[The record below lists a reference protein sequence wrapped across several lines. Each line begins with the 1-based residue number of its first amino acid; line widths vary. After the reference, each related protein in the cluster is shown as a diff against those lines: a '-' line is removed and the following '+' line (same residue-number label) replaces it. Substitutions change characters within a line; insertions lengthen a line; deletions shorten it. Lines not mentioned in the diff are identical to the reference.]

1 MDVGHQLP
9 QIPLLLTQNGFV
21 AVLEKMPVAAMPLV
35 EAHGIAGQKPAHER
49 SDRNASGPQQ
59 QEGQ

>member
-1 MDVGHQLP
+1 
-9 QIPLLLTQNGFV
+9 
-21 AVLEKMPVAAMPLV
+21 MPVAAMPLV

-59 QEGQ
+59 QMGVIAHQRPGIAGVSGTLLHR